1 MIGLDSGSVV
11 LVHRV
16 PPPLV
21 LRADP
26 HHPPHLLH
34 PTPRLIVRQ
43 VIFAVLAF
51 PILLLHLFLSKN
63 HVHDLLPH
71 TISCFRL
78 CGLQTVWTK
87 IKKKWYLF
95 LVLLLQVFQVI
106 LYSPITPNWNF
117 QVSVCLKLEGVQL
130 SMAFVMTPLWIVL
143 LSFICDTTFVFVFP
157 NSTP

>member
-1 MIGLDSGSVV
+1 MTSTNSIVQVFGNDWIGLDSGSVV

-34 PTPRLIVRQ
+34 PTPWLIVRQ

-51 PILLLHLFLSKN
+51 LILLLHLFLSKN

-106 LYSPITPNWNF
+106 LYSPITPNGTSRF
-117 QVSVCLKLEGVQL
+117 LSVLNWRGF
-130 SMAFVMTPLWIVL
+130 S
-143 LSFICDTTFVFVFP
+143 
-157 NSTP
+157 